1 MLSVVEAW
9 RRTRALRRRKGRLP
23 SGKWWRRLR
32 VISSPTHFVKNI
44 QEHVNNF
51 TFAWWGDF
59 EQQSCLCAYHGSLQI
74 VKMGRAVGLINV
86 WSGSRGTTRSSDAQ
100 TGRLPPGLAGARTS
114 RHRKLEKFGG
124 VALLQLMLGP
134 PRQHPHQTVAQ
145 LLPRH
150 FHFSSAH
157 LPMTPTD
164 LQALVPSNV
173 AFKDAS
179 SKQAKK

>member
-100 TGRLPPGLAGARTS
+100 TGRLPPGLAGAEDFQTQ
-114 RHRKLEKFGG
+114 KTGK
-124 VALLQLMLGP
+124 VWWCGP
-134 PRQHPHQTVAQ
+134 PPVNAGTPSPTSPPNGCPASAQTLPFQ
-145 LLPRH
+145 LSSPSYDTH
-150 FHFSSAH
+150 WPTSFS
-157 LPMTPTD
+157 P
-164 LQALVPSNV
+164 
-173 AFKDAS
+173 
-179 SKQAKK
+179 KQCGV